1 MIYYLFHEKERK
13 EIEQMLIRELSELD
27 DLIYIRES
35 LGEGNSVRERA
46 LKEKR
51 DILVNVMSKITK
63 KL

>member
-46 LKEKR
+46 LKEKE
-51 DILVNVMSKITK
+51 IY
-63 KL
+63 